1 MKKISFLKRK
11 IVNAV
16 VLLGGGARGLAHIG
30 FLESIKENKIKI
42 DLICGTSMGGI
53 VGGLYAYGYEPEK
66 LKEMAIKFDYKSLL
80 NLPKIPLNIK
90 TKNIFELLI
99 LTSYS
104 KLIKKNEEEDR
115 IENILKKLT
124 DEVNIE
130 DLKTKFFCVALD
142 LLSGKEVVFD
152 KGPLYKA
159 LRATMSYPFI
169 FEPLYY
175 NKMVLIDGG
184 VVDNAPV
191 FLARKFG
198 AKKIVAVDI
207 HIPIKKERIDKLK
220 NDLIKFKR
228 IFEAMSEKLVDINLS
243 MADYVLKIDIKKET
257 FDFSEI
263 EEIIKIGKEKTD
275 QKIKDIKRILS

>member
-11 IVNAV
+11 INNAV

-30 FLESIKENKIKI
+30 FLESLKENKIKI

-66 LKEMAIKFDYKSLL
+66 LKEMAINFEYKTLL
-80 NLPKIPLNIK
+80 NLPKILLNIK

-104 KLIKKNEEEDR
+104 KIIKKEGED
-115 IENILKKLT
+115 IVENILKKLT
-124 DEVNIE
+124 NEINIE
-130 DLKTKFFCVALD
+130 NLKTKFFCVALD

-175 NKMVLIDGG
+175 DKMVLVDGG

-191 FLARKFG
+191 LLARKFG

-228 IFEAMSEKLVDINLS
+228 IFEAMSEKLVEINLS

-263 EEIIKIGKEKTD
+263 EKIIMLGKEKTD

>member
-11 IVNAV
+11 INNAV

-30 FLESIKENKIKI
+30 FLESLKENKIKI

-66 LKEMAIKFDYKSLL
+66 LKEMAINFEYKTLL

-104 KLIKKNEEEDR
+104 KIIKKEEEDI

-124 DEVNIE
+124 NEINIE
-130 DLKTKFFCVALD
+130 NLKTKFFCVALD

-175 NKMVLIDGG
+175 DKMVLVDGG

-191 FLARKFG
+191 LLARKFG

-207 HIPIKKERIDKLK
+207 HVPIKKERIDKLK

-228 IFEAMSEKLVDINLS
+228 IFEAMSERLVEINLS
-243 MADYVLKIDIKKET
+243 MADYILKIDIKKET

-263 EEIIKIGKEKTD
+263 EKIIMIGKEKTD

>member
-11 IVNAV
+11 INNAV

-30 FLESIKENKIKI
+30 FLESLKENKIKI

-66 LKEMAIKFDYKSLL
+66 LKEMAINFEYKTLL

-104 KLIKKNEEEDR
+104 KIIKKEEEDI

-124 DEVNIE
+124 NEINIE
-130 DLKTKFFCVALD
+130 NLKTKFFCVALD

-175 NKMVLIDGG
+175 DKMVLVDGG

-191 FLARKFG
+191 LLARKFG

-207 HIPIKKERIDKLK
+207 HVPIKKERVDKLK

-228 IFEAMSEKLVDINLS
+228 IFEAMSEKLVEINLS
-243 MADYVLKIDIKKET
+243 MADYILKIDIKKET

-263 EEIIKIGKEKTD
+263 EKIIMIGKEKTD

>member
-11 IVNAV
+11 IVNAI

-30 FLESIKENKIKI
+30 FLQSLKENKIKI

-66 LKEMAIKFDYKSLL
+66 LKEMAINFEYKTLL

-104 KLIKKNEEEDR
+104 KIIKKEEEDI

-124 DEVNIE
+124 NEINIE
-130 DLKTKFFCVALD
+130 NLKTKFLCVALD

-175 NKMVLIDGG
+175 DKMVLVDGG

-191 FLARKFG
+191 LLARKFG

-207 HIPIKKERIDKLK
+207 HIPIKKVREDKLK

-228 IFEAMSEKLVDINLS
+228 IFEAMSEKLVEINLS

-263 EEIIKIGKEKTD
+263 EKIIMLGKEKTD

>member
-11 IVNAV
+11 INNAV

-30 FLESIKENKIKI
+30 FLESLKENKIKI

-66 LKEMAIKFDYKSLL
+66 LKEMAINFEYKTLL

-99 LTSYS
+99 LTSFS
-104 KLIKKNEEEDR
+104 KIIKKEEEDI

-124 DEVNIE
+124 NEINIE
-130 DLKTKFFCVALD
+130 NLKTKFFCVALD

-175 NKMVLIDGG
+175 DKMVLVDGG

-191 FLARKFG
+191 LLARKFG

-207 HIPIKKERIDKLK
+207 HVPIKKEREDKLK

-228 IFEAMSEKLVDINLS
+228 IFEAMSEKLVEINLS

-263 EEIIKIGKEKTD
+263 EKIIMIGKEKSD